1 MASYKGVVVS
11 PSLTQT
17 AGGKN
22 LYVPSAAGN
31 GPEVIL
37 GDVDITGDLE
47 VDGGAVSIVQTD
59 RTTPSSAAT
68 LSLSGGL
75 GAGGAAGGSVYT
87 FYKGCGPLGSGV
99 IYQDHLQLFRFG
111 PTGAVQPTL
120 SQVLDIAPKMVA
132 DSSPAQNL
140 MSVFSDVYVGGDLLV
155 TGGLK
160 GPSGILNVP
169 SVMRLGPVG
178 TDAAQSQL
186 PAPPT
191 DLSVGCEVAPVTKVW
206 TIPAGSGVVGI
217 TFTDLNAWIN
227 DTKPH
232 KFFISIMSTAAGVPG
247 DRFFGSFDYYS
258 FGSSAAGQLQTSAP
272 VTRNYVGV
280 TDAVLT
286 VPAVGSGP
294 YVLNFG
300 YGGSANANT
309 IYITIKVVA

>member
-22 LYVPSAAGN
+22 LYVPSAAGS

-47 VDGGAVSIVQTD
+47 VQGGAVSIVQTD
-59 RTTPSSAAT
+59 RVTPSSAAT

-75 GAGGAAGGSVYT
+75 GAGGAAGGSKYT

-140 MSVFSDVYVGGDLLV
+140 MSVFADVTVGGKLAV
-155 TGGLK
+155 SGAATVGGLRA
-160 GPSGILNVP
+160 GGVASGSFTGVLPVNTSVTILNITQPCFLEVFAQANP
-169 SVMRLGPVG
+169 FLGDERYMYQQIAVLGAVSGGNRFIGANGAGLTVAGSNATITAVNGTPGSPTAYGTPVTISLNSVSGG
-178 TDAAQSQL
+178 GAAQTWSGSWRVIAIPDPFGTYTGAIATQ
-186 PAPPT
+186 T
-191 DLSVGCEVAPVTKVW
+191 QSYSVPV
-206 TIPAGSGVVGI
+206 
-217 TFTDLNAWIN
+217 
-227 DTKPH
+227 
-232 KFFISIMSTAAGVPG
+232 
-247 DRFFGSFDYYS
+247 
-258 FGSSAAGQLQTSAP
+258 
-272 VTRNYVGV
+272 
-280 TDAVLT
+280 
-286 VPAVGSGP
+286 
-294 YVLNFG
+294 
-300 YGGSANANT
+300 
-309 IYITIKVVA
+309 

>member
-59 RTTPSSAAT
+59 RVTPSSAAT

-140 MSVFSDVYVGGDLLV
+140 MSVFSDVNVGGDVLV
-155 TGGLK
+155 AGKLQ

-191 DLSVGCEVAPVTKVW
+191 GLSVGCEVAPVTKVW
-206 TIPAGSGVVGI
+206 TIPAGSGLVGI
-217 TFTDLNAWIN
+217 TFNDLNAWIN

-232 KFFISIMSTAAGVPG
+232 KFFISVVSTDAASATPAN
-247 DRFFGSFDYYS
+247 RFFGSFDYYS
-258 FGSSAAGQLQTSAP
+258 FGSSVPLITSAP
-272 VTRNYVGV
+272 VTLNYVG
-280 TDAVLT
+280 DAGVVAT
-286 VPAVGSGP
+286 VPALGVGP